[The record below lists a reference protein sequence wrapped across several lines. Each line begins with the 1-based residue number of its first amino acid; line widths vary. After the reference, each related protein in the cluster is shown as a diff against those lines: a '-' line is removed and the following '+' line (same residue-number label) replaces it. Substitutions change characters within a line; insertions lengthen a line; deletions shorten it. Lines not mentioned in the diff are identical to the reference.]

1 MADDIEPICYITNI
15 NQADNTRPDQVL
27 LGFAGV
33 YLHFKKHP
41 NTKLGLAMMK
51 RIEKRW
57 AALDQ
62 PMFIFTLILNPYERL
77 DRFGGD
83 AGISVFT
90 LANVVVEVCFN
101 FRALVRF

>member
-33 YLHFKKHP
+33 YLHFKKHT

-62 PMFIFTLILNPYERL
+62 HMFIFALILNPYERL
-77 DRFGGD
+77 DRFGAE
-83 AGISVFT
+83 AGMTVFT
-90 LANVVVEVCFN
+90 LSNVLVEVWFIYCDFS
-101 FRALVRF
+101 FF